1 MKEYGH
7 IGSQFCK
14 RLKYKYPII
23 NIIYIN
29 FDLIKFIKM
38 TEFKEVQFKKHQ
50 SPIELT
56 LFAFAERVRYI
67 DCQLI
72 LKILL

>member
-1 MKEYGH
+1 
-7 IGSQFCK
+7 
-14 RLKYKYPII
+14 
-23 NIIYIN
+23 
-29 FDLIKFIKM
+29 M

-56 LFAFAERVRYI
+56 LFAFHERVRYL